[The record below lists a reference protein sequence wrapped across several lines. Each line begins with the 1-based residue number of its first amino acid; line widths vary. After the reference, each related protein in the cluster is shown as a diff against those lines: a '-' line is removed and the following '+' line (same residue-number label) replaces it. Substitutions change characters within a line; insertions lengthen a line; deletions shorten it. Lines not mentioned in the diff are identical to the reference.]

1 MSSQTHQVIITAG
14 CKSYGGVFNSVTV
27 INDTPVN
34 PKALLQ
40 YSPTC
45 PDGSGEKLAVP
56 GMVMLVTVG
65 LCVPN
70 EAC

>member
-14 CKSYGGVFNSVTV
+14 CKSYGEVFNSVTV
-27 INDTPVN
+27 INGTTVN

-45 PDGSGEKLAVP
+45 PHGSGEKLVVP
-56 GMVMLVTVG
+56 GMVMLMTVG
-65 LCVPN
+65 LCVSN